1 MQGSAVTAW
10 DLTGVLRMA
19 FDETVGKDSEN
30 SKNDETTSRQ
40 EVVVTGIEVPFWDI
54 VATLI
59 WWALAAIPA
68 ALILSFVIG
77 IAMFL
82 FGAFFGWR

>member
-1 MQGSAVTAW
+1 
-10 DLTGVLRMA
+10 MA
-19 FDETVGKDSEN
+19 FDETLGKDSEN
-30 SKNDETTSRQ
+30 NKNDETTSRQ